1 MMIESLFDYFN
12 QGYVIQSLVDTG
24 SMILFFIGFFGLLT
38 QRHIIKIF
46 MSISVMEIAVF
57 LFFIGNIFDVKF
69 TAPILGDGHDAFVSM
84 NDPIPHAMI
93 LTAIVI
99 GMAVFALGVSFAIE
113 YYKLTGKTDINDI
126 SEMGER

>member
-1 MMIESLFDYFN
+1 MMIDALLSYLN
-12 QGYVIQSLVDTG
+12 QEDVIRTLVDTG

-46 MSISVMEIAVF
+46 MSVSVMEVAVF
-57 LFFIGNIFDVKF
+57 LFFIGNLFHVGF
-69 TAPILGDGHDAFVSM
+69 TAPILGDGHNAFVSM

-113 YYKLTGKTDINDI
+113 YYKLTGRTDINDI